1 MEEVEAG
8 RLRIRGG
15 REKKSSTI
23 ETDKSRI
30 RCHIVPL
37 LGRRSVTA
45 VTQSDIENFMFEVAR
60 DSGKSQASRTVGLL
74 GAIFQWAVKHKMRPD
89 NPVRGVERFA
99 DRQRKRRLTDEE
111 YRAIGAAIRAA
122 DQWPAIPAA
131 TKFLALTGWRSGE
144 ALTLRRADVDFARR
158 TAILGDTK
166 TGRSI
171 RPLSHRAIEIL
182 RGVRTTGDLFFT
194 TPSGRKYASN
204 YFGRM
209 FRTLVDDLA
218 EDVTPHVLRHSF
230 ASLANDLGL
239 ADPTVAALIGHV
251 GQTVTSRYVHS
262 ADAVL
267 LKAADQVANAT
278 AHLMGDEPAQGA
290 VVPLRSLP

>member
-1 MEEVEAG
+1 
-8 RLRIRGG
+8 
-15 REKKSSTI
+15 
-23 ETDKSRI
+23 
-30 RCHIVPL
+30 
-37 LGRRSVTA
+37 
-45 VTQSDIENFMFEVAR
+45 
-60 DSGKSQASRTVGLL
+60 
-74 GAIFQWAVKHKMRPD
+74 
-89 NPVRGVERFA
+89 
-99 DRQRKRRLTDEE
+99 
-111 YRAIGAAIRAA
+111 
-122 DQWPAIPAA
+122 
-131 TKFLALTGWRSGE
+131 
-144 ALTLRRADVDFARR
+144 
-158 TAILGDTK
+158 
-166 TGRSI
+166 
-171 RPLSHRAIEIL
+171 
-182 RGVRTTGDLFFT
+182 
-194 TPSGRKYASN
+194 
-204 YFGRM
+204 M